1 MKARCRAPV
10 QIYEQGVEGVYEPGQ
25 IIGDDRAARLVEQYP
40 RWFEAVREERP
51 ARKKE
56 GKD

>member
-1 MKARCRAPV
+1 MKARCTAPV
-10 QIYEQGVEGVYEPGQ
+10 QIYEQGADGIYEPGQ
-25 IIGDDRAARLVEQYP
+25 IISDSRAARLVENYP
-40 RWFEAVREERP
+40 RWFEAVREEQP

>member
-1 MKARCRAPV
+1 V
-10 QIYEQGVEGVYEPGQ
+10 QIYEQGLEGSYEAGQ
-25 IIGDDRAARLVEQYP
+25 VIAGDRAALLVEKYP
-40 RWFEAVREERP
+40 FWFEAVREERP